1 MVACGY
7 LVTSVSCTSLMQS
20 SRYTILSPSGDCRLF
35 FVLPQIGRRLSES
48 DWKCD
53 HLEDASQAVGDC
65 TILSHRLKL
74 NIWQQHQQ
82 QSQYQ
87 SRKILHSSWTQETLQ
102 TLDEHWWEPQAVMM
116 HLINSTV
123 KHYR

>member
-87 SRKILHSSWTQETLQ
+87 DWCERT
-102 TLDEHWWEPQAVMM
+102 AV
-116 HLINSTV
+116 TYVV
-123 KHYR
+123 KKDFAFFVDPGNVADFR